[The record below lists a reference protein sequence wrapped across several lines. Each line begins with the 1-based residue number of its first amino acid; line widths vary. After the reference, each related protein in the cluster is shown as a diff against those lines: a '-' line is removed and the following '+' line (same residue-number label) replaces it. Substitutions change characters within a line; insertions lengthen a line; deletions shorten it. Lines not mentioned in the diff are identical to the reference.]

1 MIYRITNQQIASVI
15 ARINDALGVPQA
27 PYGDV
32 RDELGGLIANA
43 GTVYLAGAYGGS
55 RLEQMCKGG
64 GSRDFLGSGYCTKR
78 QIYELATAWL
88 AGFQA
93 GADKRDVKNDTYQ

>member
-1 MIYRITNQQIASVI
+1 MAYRITNQQIERVI
-15 ARINDALGVPQA
+15 ARINDALGVPQE

-32 RDELGGLIANA
+32 RDERGGLIANA

-55 RLEQMCKGG
+55 R
-64 GSRDFLGSGYCTKR
+64 DFLSSGYCTKR

-88 AGFQA
+88 AGFKA
-93 GADKRDVKNDTYQ
+93 GAGK